1 MDALAPL
8 RAHLVCDV
16 TSLSSCHTRLLNSTK
31 AKKYFLDYNRPES
44 IGKIRGFMG
53 VAPVVL
59 RAYAWCMMMGPDGL
73 RETAEISVL
82 NNNYLQKKIEAI
94 PGEVTWYAKGHRRL
108 EQVRYSWE
116 KLAKDTGVGTEDVMR
131 RLGDFGIQHY
141 WTSHHPWVVPEPM
154 TLEPCETFS
163 KEDLDEYAAALA
175 QISKEAYDNAE
186 FVKAAPYKCA
196 AHKVKNPKELDDPNK
211 WALTWKAYLR
221 KHK

>member
-1 MDALAPL
+1 M
-8 RAHLVCDV
+8 
-16 TSLSSCHTRLLNSTK
+16 NSTK